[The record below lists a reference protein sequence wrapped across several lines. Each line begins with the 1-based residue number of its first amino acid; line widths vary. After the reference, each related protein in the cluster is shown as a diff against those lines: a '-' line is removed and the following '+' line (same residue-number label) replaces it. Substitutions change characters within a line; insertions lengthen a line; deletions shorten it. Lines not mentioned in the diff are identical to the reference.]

1 MAQTHKPSR
10 PRDQDHDPDR
20 DRPLVVALVRWFRAN
35 ARDLPWR
42 ERPLGRPRAPYP
54 VLVSELMLQ
63 QTQAS
68 RVTER
73 FDSFLARFPSVEALA
88 RADEAAVLAE
98 WSGLGYYRR
107 ARLLQA
113 AARAITEDHAGR
125 FPPTAAALA
134 ALPGVGRY
142 TAGAIA
148 SACFHERTPAV
159 DANVLRV
166 ILRLEGRPLAAADP
180 EAARLCWSRAGALH
194 AAAPRST
201 PTPSLLNEALIELG
215 AVVCTPRSP
224 RCQACPIADHCRARA
239 QGTQGSIPA
248 KKAPTERKALFFASV
263 LVRDARGRL
272 AVTRR
277 PDSGLWAGLYQAP
290 TLERP
295 DRPATPAEIRRAFG
309 LPEGRAAFRRLP
321 AFDFQTTHRRC
332 RFEVFEAA
340 KPQSPPSD
348 WRFLPKVAIADLA
361 LSSPQRRILLESA
374 PR

>member
-1 MAQTHKPSR
+1 MSPTPS
-10 PRDQDHDPDR
+10 PSPDR
-20 DRPLVVALVRWFRAN
+20 QLVGTLLRWFRAN

-42 ERPLGRPRAPYP
+42 DRPLGSPRDPYRL
-54 VLVSELMLQ
+54 LVSELMLQ

-68 RVTER
+68 RGAER
-73 FDSFLARFPSVEALA
+73 FDRFLDRFPTVEALA
-88 RADEAAVLAE
+88 RADEPQVLAE

-107 ARLLQA
+107 ARLLHH
-113 AARAITEDHAGR
+113 AARRIAGEHAGR
-125 FPPTAAALA
+125 FPTTPGDLA
-134 ALPGVGRY
+134 KLPGIGRY

-148 SACFHERTPAV
+148 SMAFLERTPAV

-166 ILRLEGRPLAAADP
+166 LLRLEGRMLPAADP
-180 EAARLCWSRAGALH
+180 EAARLCWSRAEALH
-194 AAAPRST
+194 AAAPRAR

-224 RCQACPIADHCRARA
+224 RCEACPIADHCHARG
-239 QGTQGSIPA
+239 QGTQGSIPT
-248 KKAPTERKALFFASV
+248 KKSPTTRKPLYFASI
-263 LVRDARGRL
+263 LARDARGRL

-309 LPEGRAAFRRLP
+309 LPAGRAALRRLP
-321 AFDFQTTHRRC
+321 AFDFQTTHRQC

-348 WRFLPKVAIADLA
+348 WRFLPKSAIADLA